1 MPPRVHVPDLDD
13 LDTLLRVPDP
23 EAVHLRRVLRLAIG
37 DVVSVFD
44 GCGRECL
51 ARVEKLSPRDLV
63 VRPYQVI
70 ESAPEPA
77 VALTVAVALLK
88 GRKFDDVVR
97 DVTMVGAVAVQPLVT
112 ARTEGRV
119 RDVRRWQRI
128 AVSSATQC
136 RRAVVPEVRPVQT
149 LAALLE
155 GASSDA
161 RILLAEPDASK
172 SDSGNVQA
180 LEAQPLPATALLAV
194 GPEGGW
200 SSEELNLASS
210 AGFRLLTLGRLTMRA
225 DAVVI
230 RAVSVLQY
238 IWGDL

>member
-1 MPPRVHVPDLDD
+1 MPPRIHVPELEE
-13 LDTLLRVPDP
+13 LDTLLRVPES
-23 EAVHLRRVLRLAIG
+23 EAVRLRRVLRLAIG

-51 ARVEKLSPRDLV
+51 ARIERLSARDLV
-63 VRPYQVI
+63 IRPYQVI
-70 ESAPEPA
+70 ESVPEPG

-97 DVTMVGAVAVQPLVT
+97 DVTMVGAVAVQPLTT
-112 ARTEGRV
+112 ARTEGRT
-119 RDVRRWQRI
+119 RDIHRWKRI

-136 RRAVVPEVRPVQT
+136 RRAVVPEIRPVQT
-149 LAALLE
+149 FAALLE
-155 GASSDA
+155 RASSDE
-161 RILLAEPDASK
+161 RLLLAEPGASK
-172 SDSGNVQA
+172 SDSGDVQA
-180 LEAQPLPATALLAV
+180 LDAQPLPATAILAV

-200 SSEELNLASS
+200 SPEEVTLASS
-210 AGFRLLTLGRLTMRA
+210 SGFRLLTFGRLTMRA